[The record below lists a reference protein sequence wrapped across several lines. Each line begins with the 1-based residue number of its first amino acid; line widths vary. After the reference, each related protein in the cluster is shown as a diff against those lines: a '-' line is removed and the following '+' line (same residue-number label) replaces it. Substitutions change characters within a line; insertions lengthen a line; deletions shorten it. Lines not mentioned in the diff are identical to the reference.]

1 MHLYRE
7 MSKKRKKDSGRL
19 LIGYLH
25 VALSELKGSQAVERW
40 FSMSSAVVGK
50 DTRNA
55 TVPQVRLKARYM
67 TTAVLPT
74 ILYADLIAVSEAALL
89 DVNARLVVFSALVIM
104 CYVYISMCFVHG
116 TIA

>member
-1 MHLYRE
+1 
-7 MSKKRKKDSGRL
+7 
-19 LIGYLH
+19 
-25 VALSELKGSQAVERW
+25 
-40 FSMSSAVVGK
+40 MSSAVVGK

-89 DVNARLVVFSALVIM
+89 DVNAKLLVVAASVII
-104 CYVYISMCFVHG
+104 CVLLYISKCCVRG
-116 TIA
+116 TIAQKCQCNSSICSSWCIYI